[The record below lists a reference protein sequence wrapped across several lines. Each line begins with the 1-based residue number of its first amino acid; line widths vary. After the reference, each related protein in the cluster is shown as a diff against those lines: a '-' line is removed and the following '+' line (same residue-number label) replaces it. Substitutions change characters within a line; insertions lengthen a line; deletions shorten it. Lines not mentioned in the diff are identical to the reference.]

1 MYILYTWLQ
10 ICENAVSS
18 SIYKKKLNIMNWK
31 LAGYSSDFWKWD
43 RDISQKDFQ
52 SCIWRL

>member
-1 MYILYTWLQ
+1 
-10 ICENAVSS
+10 
-18 SIYKKKLNIMNWK
+18 MNWK

-43 RDISQKDFQ
+43 CDIRHKDFH